1 MKMETTLKTYT
12 EFTDQRDKLIDLVVE
27 AVDID
32 DLPDINSQL
41 CELANQAI
49 EVGYGDLVQ
58 AERNYRPLLIETFD
72 TIEDALSAYDASGK
86 YGTVYRDEFADRY
99 LLDLTGGDLTAW
111 LGYFHLSKWGCDD
124 MDNDTVLVMI
134 QACSN
139 VDYSQEL
146 LGVYSITAID
156 ASKLTLEEE

>member
-1 MKMETTLKTYT
+1 MKMENAKTYT
-12 EFTDQRDKLIDLVVE
+12 DFIDQRDKLIALVLE

-49 EVGYGDLVQ
+49 EAGYGDLVQ

-72 TIEDALSAYDASGK
+72 TIEDALEAYEASGK
-86 YGTVYRDEFADRY
+86 YGTVYRDEFTERY
-99 LLDLTGGDLTAW
+99 LLDLTDGDLTAW

-124 MDNDTVLVMI
+124 MANDTVLVMI

-139 VDYSQEL
+139 VDYSQAL
-146 LGVYSITAID
+146 LGVYSITTFNARRP
-156 ASKLTLEEE
+156 AGEEY